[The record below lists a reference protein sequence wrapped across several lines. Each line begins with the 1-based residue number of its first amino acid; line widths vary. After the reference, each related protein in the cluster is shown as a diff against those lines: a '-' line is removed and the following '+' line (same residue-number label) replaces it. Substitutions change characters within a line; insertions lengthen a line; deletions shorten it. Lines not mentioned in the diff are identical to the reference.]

1 MRYEITVK
9 DIKNIVSPVVI
20 GSFIIEAQDRS
31 EAMDK
36 AHSRA
41 DKEFFD
47 TKKLVELRKI

>member
-1 MRYEITVK
+1 MKYEVIVK
-9 DIKNIVSPVVI
+9 DIKNITSPVVV
-20 GSFIIEAQDRS
+20 GSFIVEAQDRS

-41 DKEFFD
+41 DKEFSD